1 MHFSGSTSSLT
12 RQWEHI
18 QRSVPTSS
26 HTKCSRQPVRSERE
40 TESVQLY
47 TCRVRVRVL
56 MITTAMVKQ
65 CVIKKEERKE
75 GNEREKYDYK
85 GE

>member
-1 MHFSGSTSSLT
+1 
-12 RQWEHI
+12 
-18 QRSVPTSS
+18 
-26 HTKCSRQPVRSERE
+26 
-40 TESVQLY
+40 
-47 TCRVRVRVL
+47 